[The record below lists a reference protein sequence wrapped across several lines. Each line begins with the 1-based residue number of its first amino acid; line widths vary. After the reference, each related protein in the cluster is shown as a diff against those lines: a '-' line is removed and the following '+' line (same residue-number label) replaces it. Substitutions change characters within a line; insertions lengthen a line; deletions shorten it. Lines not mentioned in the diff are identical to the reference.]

1 MSLSKRTTTLAA
13 STRSGEKDEGLRPVH
28 RNSIGSNNTKGKGGR
43 GSNNGKK

>member
-28 RNSIGSNNTKGKGGR
+28 RTSIGTTSTGKGKGGR
-43 GSNNGKK
+43 GSTGKK